1 MSQHPHG
8 PGGPPPPGGGP
19 PPQFPGGPGGPGGPG
34 PGMVP
39 PRPPMTA
46 QLRLLLRLTLL
57 SLAVN
62 VADTF
67 VQAVAGPSTL
77 LPGMEDLVRVPG
89 LPGGDLAAAL
99 ALFGVVLTTA
109 LYTLVWFPL
118 REQLQWGW
126 ILGLVFCSLAVL
138 GDLFDLAV
146 FLLGGHLLPGLST
159 TVLVAVNVVWLVV
172 AGRPEVRAAL
182 R

>member
-8 PGGPPPPGGGP
+8 PGGPHRPGGGP
-19 PPQFPGGPGGPGGPG
+19 PPQVPGGPGGR
-34 PGMVP
+34 MVP

-57 SLAVN
+57 SLAAS

-77 LPGMEDLVRVPG
+77 PGMEDVVRIPG
-89 LPGGDLAAAL
+89 LPGGGLSAAVL
-99 ALFGVVLTTA
+99 LFGVVLTAA
-109 LYTLVWFPL
+109 LYALVWFPL

-126 ILGLVFCSLAVL
+126 VLGIVFCSLAVL

-146 FLLGGHLLPGLST
+146 FLLGGHLLPGSST

>member
-1 MSQHPHG
+1 MSQTPHG
-8 PGGPPPPGGGP
+8 PGGPPLPPPPGGRGAAP
-19 PPQFPGGPGGPGGPG
+19 
-34 PGMVP
+34 VP
-39 PRPPMTA
+39 SRPPTTP

-62 VADTF
+62 VTDSL

-77 LPGMEDLVRVPG
+77 LPGMEDMVRVPG
-89 LPGGDLAAAL
+89 LPGSGFATAL
-99 ALFGVVLTTA
+99 TLFGVVLTTA
-109 LYTLVWFPL
+109 LYALVWFPL

-126 ILGLVFCSLAVL
+126 VLGLVFCSLAVL

-146 FLLGGHLLPGLST
+146 FLLSGHLLPGLST
-159 TVLVAVNVVWLVV
+159 TALVAVNVGWLVV
-172 AGRPEVRAAL
+172 AGHPGVRAAL

>member
-1 MSQHPHG
+1 MSQTPHGPPGPPG
-8 PGGPPPPGGGP
+8 PGGPYRPGGGRP
-19 PPQFPGGPGGPGGPG
+19 PAVPGGPG
-34 PGMVP
+34 PGTGP
-39 PRPPMTA
+39 PRPPMTG

-57 SLAVN
+57 SLVVS
-62 VADTF
+62 VADTG

-77 LPGMEDLVRVPG
+77 PGLEHVVRVPG
-89 LPGGDLAAAL
+89 LPGGGLAAAVML
-99 ALFGVVLTTA
+99 LGVVLTAA
-109 LYTLVWFPL
+109 LYALVWFPL

-126 ILGLVFCSLAVL
+126 VLGIVFCSLAVL
-138 GDLFDLAV
+138 GDVFDLAV

-172 AGRPEVRAAL
+172 AGRPGVRAAL

>member
-1 MSQHPHG
+1 
-8 PGGPPPPGGGP
+8 
-19 PPQFPGGPGGPGGPG
+19 
-34 PGMVP
+34 
-39 PRPPMTA
+39 MTA
-46 QLRLLLRLTLL
+46 RLRLLLRLTLL
-57 SLAVN
+57 SFAVN

-67 VQAVAGPSTL
+67 VQAVAGPSTQ

-89 LPGGDLAAAL
+89 FPGAGLSAAL
-99 ALFGVVLTTA
+99 ALLGVVLTTA
-109 LYTLVWFPL
+109 LYALVWFPL

-126 ILGLVFCSLAVL
+126 ILGIVFCSLAVL

-172 AGRPEVRAAL
+172 AGHPGVRAAL

>member
-8 PGGPPPPGGGP
+8 PGGPHRPGGGP
-19 PPQFPGGPGGPGGPG
+19 PPRLPGGPG
-34 PGMVP
+34 PGTVP
-39 PRPPMTA
+39 PGPPMTA
-46 QLRLLLRLTLL
+46 RLRLLLRLTLL

-67 VQAVAGPSTL
+67 VQAVAGPGAQ

-89 LPGGDLAAAL
+89 LPGAGLSAAL
-99 ALFGVVLTTA
+99 ALLGVVLTTA
-109 LYTLVWFPL
+109 LYALVWFPL

-126 ILGLVFCSLAVL
+126 ILGIVFCSLAVL

-172 AGRPEVRAAL
+172 AGHPGVRAAL

>member
-8 PGGPPPPGGGP
+8 PGGPHRPGGDP
-19 PPQFPGGPGGPGGPG
+19 VPGT
-34 PGMVP
+34 VP

-46 QLRLLLRLTLL
+46 RLRLLLRLTLL
-57 SLAVN
+57 SLAVS
-62 VADTF
+62 VADSF

-77 LPGMEDLVRVPG
+77 PGMEDVVRVPG
-89 LPGGDLAAAL
+89 LPGGGLGAAVM
-99 ALFGVVLTTA
+99 LFGVVLTAA
-109 LYTLVWFPL
+109 LYALVWFPL

-126 ILGLVFCSLAVL
+126 ILGIVFCSLAVL
-138 GDLFDLAV
+138 GDLFDLVV